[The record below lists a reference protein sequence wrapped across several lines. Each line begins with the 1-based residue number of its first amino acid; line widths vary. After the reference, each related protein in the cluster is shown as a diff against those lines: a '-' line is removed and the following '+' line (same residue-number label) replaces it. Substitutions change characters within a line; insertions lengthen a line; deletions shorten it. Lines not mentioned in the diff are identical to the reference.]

1 MIAWLEGGLREKSP
15 TRVVLDVH
23 GVGYELLVPLSTFET
38 LPDIGKTVS
47 LLVHT
52 AVREDA
58 IQLFGFATTLEKELF
73 HLLLRASR
81 VGPKLAQSI
90 LSGLEPHRLLRVL
103 REGDANGLKKAPG
116 VGPKLAER
124 MIVELRDDAAQ
135 LAGRVSPDGAAAGSA
150 GDQLAGADPDEELL
164 SALLNLG
171 YPRSQAE
178 RVVASALAEAEPAAP
193 LEELIRI
200 ALRHLAP

>member
-1 MIAWLEGGLREKSP
+1 MIAWLEGNLREKAP
-15 TRVVLDVH
+15 TRIVLDVQ

-38 LPDIGKTVS
+38 LPELGKAVS

-58 IQLFGFATTLEKELF
+58 IQLFGFASSLEKELF
-73 HLLLRASR
+73 HLLLKANR

-90 LSGLEPHRLLRVL
+90 LSGMEPARLLRLL
-103 REGDANGLKKAPG
+103 READAKGLQKAPG

-124 MIVELRDDAAQ
+124 IGVELRDDAEK
-135 LAGRVSPDGAAAGSA
+135 LAGRLSDSGSHGGAEPLSTIEPG
-150 GDQLAGADPDEELL
+150 EELL
-164 SALLNLG
+164 SALVNLG

-178 RVVASALAEAEPAAP
+178 RVVDAALAESPPESS
-193 LEELIRI
+193 LEELIRV
-200 ALRHLAP
+200 ALRRLAR

>member
-1 MIAWLEGGLREKSP
+1 MIAWLEGNLREKAP
-15 TRVVLDVH
+15 TRIVLDVQ

-58 IQLFGFATTLEKELF
+58 IQLFGFASSLEKELF
-73 HLLLRASR
+73 HLLLKANR

-90 LSGLEPHRLLRVL
+90 LSGMEPSRLLRLL
-103 REGDANGLKKAPG
+103 READAKGLRKAPG

-124 MIVELRDDAAQ
+124 IGVELRDDAEK
-135 LAGRVSPDGAAAGSA
+135 LAGRLATSGSEAGPEPL
-150 GDQLAGADPDEELL
+150 LAIEPGEELL
-164 SALLNLG
+164 SALVNLG
-171 YPRSQAE
+171 YPRNQAE
-178 RVVASALAEAEPAAP
+178 RVVDAALAEAPAGSS
-193 LEELIRI
+193 LEELIRV
-200 ALRHLAP
+200 ALRRLAR

>member
-1 MIAWLEGGLREKSP
+1 MIAWLEGNLREKAP
-15 TRVVLDVH
+15 TRIVLDVQ

-58 IQLFGFATTLEKELF
+58 IQLFGFASSLEKELF
-73 HLLLRASR
+73 HLLLKANR

-90 LSGLEPHRLLRVL
+90 LSGMEPARLLRLL
-103 REGDANGLKKAPG
+103 READAKGLQKAPG

-124 MIVELRDDAAQ
+124 IGVELRDDAEK
-135 LAGRVSPDGAAAGSA
+135 LAGRLATTGSEAGPEPL
-150 GDQLAGADPDEELL
+150 LAIEPGEELL
-164 SALLNLG
+164 SALVNLG
-171 YPRSQAE
+171 YPRNQAE
-178 RVVASALAEAEPAAP
+178 RVVDAALAEAPAESS
-193 LEELIRI
+193 LEELIRV
-200 ALRHLAP
+200 ALRRLAR

>member
-1 MIAWLEGGLREKSP
+1 MIAWLEGNLREKSP
-15 TRVVLDVH
+15 TRVVLDVR

-38 LPDIGKTVS
+38 LPDLGKTVS

-58 IQLFGFATTLEKELF
+58 IQLFGFATALEKELF
-73 HLLLRASR
+73 HLLLRANR

-90 LSGLEPHRLLRVL
+90 LSGMEPARLLQRL
-103 REGDANGLKKAPG
+103 READAKGLRKAPG

-124 MIVELRDDAAQ
+124 IAVELRDDAEKLSLRLGASE
-135 LAGRVSPDGAAAGSA
+135 AGGSSLSEVSV
-150 GDQLAGADPDEELL
+150 DPAEELL
-164 SALLNLG
+164 SALTNLG
-171 YPRSQAE
+171 YPPAQAG
-178 RVVASALAEAEPAAP
+178 RVVEAALSEATPDVG

-200 ALRHLAP
+200 ALRRMAT

>member
-1 MIAWLEGGLREKSP
+1 MIAWLEGNLREKAP
-15 TRVVLDVH
+15 TRIVLDVQ

-58 IQLFGFATTLEKELF
+58 IQLFGFASSLEKELF
-73 HLLLRASR
+73 HLLLKANR

-90 LSGLEPHRLLRVL
+90 LSGMEPARLLRLL
-103 REGDANGLKKAPG
+103 READAKGLQKAPG

-124 MIVELRDDAAQ
+124 IGVELRDDAEK
-135 LAGRVSPDGAAAGSA
+135 LAGRLATTGSEAGPEPL
-150 GDQLAGADPDEELL
+150 LAIEPGEELL
-164 SALLNLG
+164 SALVNLG
-171 YPRSQAE
+171 YPRNQAE
-178 RVVASALAEAEPAAP
+178 RVVDAALAEAPADSS
-193 LEELIRI
+193 LEELIRV
-200 ALRHLAP
+200 ALRRLAR